1 MKRIN
6 MNEVAKKVTL
16 MEGKKIQLPIGQVKE
31 VLKCFLQYCAK
42 NFDPIQVVNL
52 LNRYNVGNQ
61 K

>member
-1 MKRIN
+1 MTQVKRIN

-31 VLKCFLQYCAK
+31 VLKCFLQYCSK
-42 NFDPIQVVNL
+42 NFDSVQVVDL
-52 LNRYNVGNQ
+52 LNRYKG

>member
-1 MKRIN
+1 MKQIN

-31 VLKCFLQYCAK
+31 VLRCFLQYCAK
-42 NFDPIQVVNL
+42 NFDPVQVVNL
-52 LNRYNVGNQ
+52 LNRYKEGGQ

>member
-31 VLKCFLQYCAK
+31 VLRCFLRYCAE
-42 NFDPIQVVNL
+42 NFDPVQVVGL
-52 LNRYNVGNQ
+52 LNRY
-61 K
+61 KEK